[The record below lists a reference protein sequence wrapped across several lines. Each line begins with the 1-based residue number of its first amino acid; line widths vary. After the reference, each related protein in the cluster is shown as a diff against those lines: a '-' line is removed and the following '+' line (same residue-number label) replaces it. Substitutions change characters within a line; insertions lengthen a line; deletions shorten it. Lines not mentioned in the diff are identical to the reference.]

1 MIRSEIIKII
11 GEVLGNKEGFWLIT
25 GAAMVMYGI
34 KLNTTDIDI
43 GCTEN
48 FFRELQSNGYSVIKK
63 NGYPNRIQINDFIEV
78 LEGIEVTDI
87 KYIEGIPVC
96 TITDIVKFNLL
107 CYFK

>member
-48 FFRELQSNGYSVIKK
+48 FFRELQSVS
-63 NGYPNRIQINDFIEV
+63 E
-78 LEGIEVTDI
+78 
-87 KYIEGIPVC
+87 
-96 TITDIVKFNLL
+96 
-107 CYFK
+107 